1 MPSHNRTPKA
11 GAPTNRQ
18 LAYLRRLAE
27 ARGVTFVSPS
37 TKAQASREIDRLLQ
51 RKPDSRSDRLR
62 ETKAVRDAVH
72 AQAGGA
78 VRVRDHELEGHGST
92 AAWSRSADEQP
103 TDRQVQL
110 IARLGA
116 ERGTTFEIPA
126 TRTAATILIDDL
138 LQSKATWK
146 AGRS

>member
-11 GAPTNRQ
+11 GAPTSRQ

-27 ARGVTFVSPS
+27 ARGVTFVTPR
-37 TKAQASREIDRLLQ
+37 TKAEASREIDRLLQ
-51 RKPDSRSDRLR
+51 RKPDSRIDRAR

-72 AQAGGA
+72 TEAGGA
-78 VRVRDHELEGHGST
+78 IRVHDDELEGHGST
-92 AAWSRSADEQP
+92 AAWSSTAGDEP
-103 TDRQVQL
+103 TERQLHL

-146 AGRS
+146 ARRS